1 MNEATGKRTK
11 SPSRTLTAREERQPM
26 SREQI
31 IKKAILDKIGA
42 DIEIFTASDILT
54 VAEIST
60 EEIKSLTESI
70 ENEAAKKS
78 VKRDLPSV

>member
-11 SPSRTLTAREERQPM
+11 IPSRTLAVRAERKPM
-26 SREQI
+26 SRDEI
-31 IKKAILDKIGA
+31 VKKAILDKIGA

-54 VAEIST
+54 VAEISA

-78 VKRDLPSV
+78 AKRVLPE